1 MICGAIIPLED
12 VKRITGATSDAV
24 ASTQGRAIVQ
34 LIEGYLG
41 ITLVKQD
48 FQNERITVPYKHS
61 RVFKTKHFPI
71 NSVRELTFMTAEATY
86 QASPAQMLLGY
97 HIVEVRGTLPVG
109 VSAVKVS
116 YNAGLFDSWADV
128 PAIIQLAAEEL
139 LKYRFDPAFS
149 AGFNS
154 EHLGD
159 YSYSKGSIVRGLPAE
174 IAGMLD
180 GVEL

>member
-1 MICGAIIPLED
+1 MSSGAIIPVEV
-12 VKRITGATSDAV
+12 VKSITGATDDAV
-24 ASTQGRAIVQ
+24 ATMQGNAIVQ

-41 ITLVKQD
+41 VTLIKQD

-61 RVFKTKHFPI
+61 RVFKTKHYPI
-71 NSVRELTFMTAEATY
+71 NSVSALNFITADATY
-86 QASPAQMLLGY
+86 QASQKQLMLGY
-97 HIVEVRGTLPVG
+97 HIVEVIGTLPVG
-109 VSAVKVS
+109 VSAVKIT
-116 YNAGLFDSWADV
+116 YNAGLYDSWADV

-139 LKYRFDPAFS
+139 LKYKFNPNYM

>member
-1 MICGAIIPLED
+1 MICGAIIPLD
-12 VKRITGATSDAV
+12 LIKRITGATSDAV
-24 ASTQGRAIVQ
+24 ASMQGRAIVQ

-41 ITLVKQD
+41 VTLIKQD

-61 RVFKTKHFPI
+61 RVFKTKHCPI
-71 NSVRELTFMTAEATY
+71 NSVSALNFITADATY
-86 QASPAQMLLGY
+86 QASQKKLLLGY
-97 HIVEVRGTLPVG
+97 HIVEVIGTLPVG
-109 VSAVKVS
+109 VSAVKIT
-116 YNAGLFDSWADV
+116 YNAGLYDSWADV

-139 LKYRFDPAFS
+139 LKYKFNPNYM

>member
-1 MICGAIIPLED
+1 MICGAIIPLDEI
-12 VKRITGATSDAV
+12 KSITGATSDAV
-24 ASTQGRAIVQ
+24 AMMQGRAIMQ

-41 ITLVKQD
+41 ITLIKQN

-61 RVFKTKHFPI
+61 RVFKTKHYPI
-71 NSVRELTFMTAEATY
+71 NSVSELNFITAEATY
-86 QASPAQMLLGY
+86 QASQKQMMLGY
-97 HIVEVRGTLPVG
+97 HIVEVMGTLPVG

-116 YNAGLFDSWADV
+116 YNAGLYDSWADV

-139 LKYRFDPAFS
+139 LKYRFDPKFS
-149 AGFNS
+149 AGYSS
-154 EHLGD
+154 EHFGD
-159 YSYSKGSIVRGLPAE
+159 YSYSKGNMVRGLPAE